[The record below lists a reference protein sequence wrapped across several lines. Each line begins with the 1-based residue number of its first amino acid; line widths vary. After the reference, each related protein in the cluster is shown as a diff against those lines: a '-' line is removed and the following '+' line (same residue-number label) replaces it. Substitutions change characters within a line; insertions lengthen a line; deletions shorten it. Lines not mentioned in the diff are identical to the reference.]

1 MKLERGQAGHCRDP
15 KSCPRCLD
23 SGNQWDMG
31 ALCQRFA
38 SPCVD
43 RVSDPMGPRMPS

>member
-1 MKLERGQAGHCRDP
+1 MKLERGQAGQCRDP

-23 SGNQWDMG
+23 SVNQWDMG
-31 ALCQRFA
+31 ALCQGLA